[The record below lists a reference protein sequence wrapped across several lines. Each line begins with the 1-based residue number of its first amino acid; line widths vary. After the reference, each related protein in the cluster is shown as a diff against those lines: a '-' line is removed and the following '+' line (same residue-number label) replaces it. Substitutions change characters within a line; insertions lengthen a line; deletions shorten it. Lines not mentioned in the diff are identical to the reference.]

1 MYLPFE
7 VILFSVKLG
16 VWYAVEF
23 NINLHVGNPC
33 IFILD
38 VQVSGRIRAG
48 AAAPEPATTRSQ
60 TTDANSHVSN
70 AESSIRLL
78 LYCACNCISMEAATN
93 SVEEQRLENIRRN
106 RALLNDLG
114 LHRDPDLDLPKQ
126 RAATSRPAKKRKLE
140 IASQPSRSSARI
152 ALAPVKPAYGDTDEA
167 DDREASQ
174 RRTKT
179 SKSGAKIKHER
190 QWPSQ
195 PPTVDTP
202 SSQLPQKDVE
212 GLQKG
217 WTDWKSVAP
226 PPSRDEDS
234 TFHFADQPLF
244 LPNKSPEE
252 MIREG
257 CFGGSYFRP
266 LYSRKLGITIADDWR
281 ELPTDWTLGLDVDRW
296 LVSPE
301 YNPDVNKYKVSCGQS
316 IEEWEA
322 AGWIDH
328 QHDVR
333 GWFQWYCRFFMGRR
347 CDDDDRQVGRWRKCV
362 GETGR
367 WRRMLLKKYVA
378 LSIREVFDDGED
390 EDEVEVSPVMH
401 QTCHHW
407 AFEVRQNVLDDYWKT
422 GR

>member
-1 MYLPFE
+1 M
-7 VILFSVKLG
+7 
-16 VWYAVEF
+16 
-23 NINLHVGNPC
+23 
-33 IFILD
+33 
-38 VQVSGRIRAG
+38 
-48 AAAPEPATTRSQ
+48 EP
-60 TTDANSHVSN
+60 V
-70 AESSIRLL
+70 
-78 LYCACNCISMEAATN
+78 TN

-106 RALLNDLG
+106 RALLDDLG
-114 LHRDPDLDLPKQ
+114 LHRDPNLDLPKPK
-126 RAATSRPAKKRKLE
+126 AATSRPAKKRKLD

-152 ALAPVKPAYGDTDEA
+152 ASAPAKPTYGDADEVE
-167 DDREASQ
+167 DRKNSQ
-174 RRTKT
+174 RRAKT
-179 SKSGAKIKHER
+179 GKSGAKVKHER
-190 QWPSQ
+190 QPASQ
-195 PPTVDTP
+195 PPADAH
-202 SSQLPQKDVE
+202 SSQLPQKDAE
-212 GLQKG
+212 SLQAG
-217 WTDWKSVAP
+217 WTDWKSTAP

-234 TFHFADQPLF
+234 TYHFADQPLF

-252 MIREG
+252 MMREG

-266 LYSRKLGITIADDWR
+266 LYSRKLGITIADDWQ
-281 ELPTDWTLGLDVDRW
+281 ELPPDWTSGLDIDKW

-328 QHDVR
+328 EHDVR

-378 LSIREVFDDGED
+378 LGIREVFDDGED

-407 AFEVRQNVLDDYWKT
+407 AFEIRQNVLDEYWKT